1 MNKEEFKCKMEV
13 LREKIAQLKKE
24 YVETNIKY
32 PNGTRVKVTDYR
44 GKSRIGV
51 VKDTIVECDEAVPY
65 IVMITK
71 AGEESLRR
79 VCVYPG
85 DTIEVIG

>member
-1 MNKEEFKCKMEV
+1 MNKEEFKCKITA
-13 LREKIAQLKKE
+13 LREEIAHLKSE
-24 YVETNIKY
+24 YVETNTEY
-32 PNGTRVKVTDYR
+32 PNGTRVKVTDNR

-51 VKDTIVECDEAVPY
+51 VKFTIVEGFDAVPY

-71 AGEESLRR
+71 AGEESVRR
-79 VCVYPG
+79 ICVYPG